1 MSAQTVANRER
12 LVSLDAYRGMVM
24 LAMASGGF
32 GLEQVAARPP
42 YSDQPIWR
50 FLAEQFTHVPWRGG
64 VFWDMIQPSFMF
76 MVGVS
81 MAWSYARRQAQGH
94 SYGRMFGHAVWRS
107 IVLVL
112 LGIFLMSNG
121 ARQTNF
127 TFVNVLTQIGLG
139 YTLLFLLWG
148 RGAAVQFTA
157 VLLILG
163 ATWAAFYFYP
173 LPPADF
179 DPSTVGVPPDFP
191 TLHGMGAHWN
201 KNTNFAAAVDR
212 EFLNWFPREQ
222 PFLYNDG
229 GYQTLNFV
237 PSLATM
243 ILGLMVGESL
253 RAPGSRWVRLLG
265 LALFGALLVGSG
277 YALDYYQICPAVK
290 RIWTPS
296 WALYSG
302 GWACWMLAGFYAVID
317 CLGLRWLGLPLAVV
331 GMNSIL
337 IYVLAQLSTGW
348 IARSLQT
355 HFGQQVF
362 SLAGEGLEPLV
373 RSASV
378 LLVLWLL
385 CVWLYRRK
393 LFFKI

>member
-1 MSAQTVANRER
+1 
-12 LVSLDAYRGMVM
+12 M
-24 LAMASGGF
+24 LAMVSGGF
-32 GLEQVAARPP
+32 GLTQVAAQPP
-42 YSDQPIWR
+42 YADRPIWR
-50 FLAEQFTHVPWRGG
+50 FLAEQFSHVPWRGG

-94 SYGRMFGHAVWRS
+94 SYGRMFAHALWRS

-121 ARQTNF
+121 APQTNF

-139 YTLLFLLWG
+139 YPLLFLLWG
-148 RGAAVQFTA
+148 RMPGTQLLA

-179 DPSTVGVPPDFP
+179 DPQTVGVPPDFP
-191 TLHGMGAHWN
+191 NLEGIEAHWN

-212 EFLNWFPREQ
+212 KFLNWFPRAK
-222 PFLYNDG
+222 PFVYNEG

-243 ILGLMVGESL
+243 IFGLMVGEL
-253 RAPGSRWVRLLG
+253 IRAPGSRLTKI
-265 LALFGALLVGSG
+265 LAMTLFGAALVGAG
-277 YALDYYQICPAVK
+277 YALDYYKICPAVK

-317 CLGLRWLGLPLAVV
+317 GLGLRWLGLPLAVV

-337 IYVLAQLSTGW
+337 VYVLAQLSTDW

-355 HFGQQVF
+355 HLGQNVF
-362 SLAGEGLEPLV
+362 ALAGEGLEPLV
-373 RSASV
+373 RSTSV
-378 LLVLWLL
+378 LIVLWLL
-385 CVWLYRRK
+385 CVWLYRRR